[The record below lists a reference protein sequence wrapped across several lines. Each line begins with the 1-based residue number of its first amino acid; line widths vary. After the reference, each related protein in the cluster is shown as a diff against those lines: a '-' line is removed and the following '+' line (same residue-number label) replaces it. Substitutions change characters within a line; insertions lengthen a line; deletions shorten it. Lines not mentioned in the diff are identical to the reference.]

1 MSAALPFL
9 VSGAGS
15 LVQGQDANTAGNY
28 NARML
33 AMQAHTAQSQA
44 LADEQTQRRQA
55 REVLGEQA
63 ASLAQA
69 GGGYGGTTAG
79 VIDQSAVNAELDALN
94 IRYGGTMKASGLLA
108 QAAAARYAGK
118 AGRTQSYFLAGSDL
132 LKGYAAKKV
141 A

>member
-1 MSAALPFL
+1 M

-15 LVQGQDANTAGNY
+15 LVQGADARTAGDY
-28 NARML
+28 NARLL
-33 AMQAHTAQSQA
+33 ALQAHTAQNQA

-69 GGGYGGTTAG
+69 GAGYGGTTAG
-79 VIDQSAVNAELDALN
+79 VINQSAVNAELDALN

-108 QAAAARYAGK
+108 QAAAERYRGRAGQ
-118 AGRTQSYFLAGSDL
+118 TSSYFLAGSDL
-132 LKGYAAKKV
+132 LKGYAAKK
-141 A
+141 AA